1 MAKKSKKLKK
11 GYVRINRE
19 EFENSLE
26 SQASD
31 SRLPSYVFETNGEV
45 QDIEGD
51 YALVKF
57 GVVPTPGIW
66 VRIDQL
72 DMVDLK

>member
-11 GYVRINRE
+11 GYVRLNRE

-57 GVVPTPGIW
+57 GVVPTPSIW

-72 DMVDLK
+72 HMVDIK